1 MRLKTAKTLV
11 YSQADGMLLAC
22 NYLTSSAFQ
31 CSQDL
36 MVLLGQLENWCD
48 LSEIA
53 ALLPEYEMDELQEA
67 IDHLISVSALVQEG
81 SQNAL
86 QEKELE
92 STWKW
97 GIPAAML
104 HYSLQD
110 REFMPME
117 TAEAA
122 QREKAETEGKIEL
135 HLSNAQF
142 EQRIVLPDALSN
154 QALLQT
160 MAKRRTIRAALPEP
174 VTLKQVSDCL
184 FAGLGITGET
194 ENITGKL
201 PLGMTPSGG
210 ARNPY
215 EAYLFARNVEGL
227 VPGIYHYSAL
237 EHTLGRMG
245 DLGDVSFSH
254 LVGGQDWGD
263 DKPCM
268 IVLCAQLERTM
279 WKYADA
285 NAYRVVLIEA
295 GHIGQNIM
303 LAATEHGLT
312 AIPTGALNQTEIK
325 SRLGLT
331 KITHS
336 PIYCLALAV
345 PDRTAPLT
353 KYLQG

>member
-11 YSQADGMLLAC
+11 YSHSDGMVLAC
-22 NYLTSSAFQ
+22 NYLTKSVFQ
-31 CSQDL
+31 CSEDL
-36 MVLLGQLENWCD
+36 IGLLGQLENWSH
-48 LSEIA
+48 LSDIA
-53 ALLPEYEMDELQEA
+53 ALLPEYELDELQEA
-67 IDHLISVSALVQEG
+67 IDNLVAMSALVQEG
-81 SQNAL
+81 SQNADL
-86 QEKELE
+86 EKELE
-92 STWKW
+92 SSWTW

-117 TAEAA
+117 SAEAA
-122 QREKAETEGKIEL
+122 QREKAESEGTIAL

-154 QALLQT
+154 QILLQI
-160 MAKRRTIRAALPEP
+160 MAKRRTIRAALPQP
-174 VTLKQVSDCL
+174 VSLKQVSDCL

-194 ENITGKL
+194 ENIVGKL

-227 VPGIYHYSAL
+227 EPGIYHYSAL
-237 EHTLGRMG
+237 EHSLGRIS
-245 DLGDVSFSH
+245 DLGDVSFSN

-263 DKPCM
+263 DKPCL

-303 LAATEHGLT
+303 LAATDHGLT
-312 AIPTGALNQTEIK
+312 AIPTGALNQSEIR
-325 SRLGLT
+325 SRLGIT

-345 PDRTAPLT
+345 PDRSAPLT